1 MKVCLVTAE
10 YPPMVGGVGDYTERL
25 ARELARR
32 GNDVVVMTTASA
44 ETGDTPKAL
53 RVVPC
58 WDFRTLRLVGNI
70 INREQPDL
78 LHIQYQTAAYGMH
91 PAINLLPRRLRRTHP
106 RIPVITTFH
115 DLREPYLFPKAGPL
129 RHWVTRQ
136 LIHHSAGVVAT
147 NAEDFTAIG
156 SIVDGRL
163 SPYRKL
169 IPLAPGVP
177 PLGPADDAV
186 RAHVRERWRI
196 PADGYAVGHV
206 GLLNHTKGV
215 EDVLQAVGLL
225 KARGLPVRLVML
237 GEALG
242 AADPTNRAYQATLLR
257 LAQKLGIALDITWT
271 GYLPPAELSRALQA
285 LDCCLLPYTD
295 GASYRRTTLLTA
307 LAHGLPVVTTTPNPA
322 AEGPVRAE
330 GAELPHLENEETC
343 LLVPPGDFHA
353 LADAAQRTL
362 TDTALRARLQ
372 AGGLRLSARFTW
384 DAVADGTLD
393 FYREVASAFQA
404 R

>member
-25 ARELARR
+25 ARELACR

-44 ETGDTPKAL
+44 EIGDIPKAL

-58 WDFRTLRLVGNI
+58 WDFRTFRLVRDVI
-70 INREQPDL
+70 DSEQPDL

-91 PAINLLPRRLRRTHP
+91 PAINLLPRRLRRTHAQL
-106 RIPVITTFH
+106 PVITTFH

-136 LIHHSAGVVAT
+136 LVLHSAGVVAT
-147 NAEDFTAIG
+147 NAEDFATISRIAG
-156 SIVDGRL
+156 SRSSL
-163 SPYRKL
+163 CLKL
-169 IPLAPGVP
+169 VPLAPSVP
-177 PLGPADDAV
+177 PPGPADDAA
-186 RAHVRERWRI
+186 RAHVRESWGI

-215 EDVLQAVGLL
+215 EDVLQAFNLL
-225 KARGLPVRLVML
+225 KAQGLPVRMLML

-257 LAQKLGIALDITWT
+257 LARKLGITSDITWT

-285 LDCCLLPYTD
+285 LDCCFLPYID
-295 GASYRRTTLLTA
+295 GASYRRTTLLTT
-307 LAHGLPVVTTTPNPA
+307 LAHGVSVVTTTPNPA
-322 AEGPVRAE
+322 AQG
-330 GAELPHLENEETC
+330 GQLPDLENGDSC
-343 LLVPPGDFHA
+343 LLVPPGDFRA
-353 LADAAQRTL
+353 LADAARRTL
-362 TDTALRARLQ
+362 TDAALRARLQ
-372 AGGLRLSARFTW
+372 AGAQRLSARFTW
-384 DAVADGTLD
+384 DAVADGTLN
-393 FYREVASAFQA
+393 FYREVAGAFQA
-404 R
+404 T